1 MNFSFVLRATTNPS
15 AIVQRTNQAL
25 STGFTRIPCTPVL
38 AHALLINTTMIEQP
52 RQSNS
57 PNGQSNGHAT
67 VRLVRQVKQADDR
80 IVTLISERP
89 LVVLGFALAIGY
101 VLGRVA
107 TRHG

>member
-1 MNFSFVLRATTNPS
+1 MSC
-15 AIVQRTNQAL
+15 AL
-25 STGFTRIPCTPVL
+25 VL
-38 AHALLINTTMIEQP
+38 ARALLIHIAMIEQP

-57 PNGQSNGHAT
+57 PNGQSNGHTT

-80 IVTLISERP
+80 IVTLVSERP
-89 LVVLGFALAIGY
+89 LVTLGVALAIGY